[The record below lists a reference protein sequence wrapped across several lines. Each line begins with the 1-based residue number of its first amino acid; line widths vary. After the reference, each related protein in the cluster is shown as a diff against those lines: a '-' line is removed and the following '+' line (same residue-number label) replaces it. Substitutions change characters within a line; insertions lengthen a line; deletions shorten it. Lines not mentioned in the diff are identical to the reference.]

1 MKERIKKI
9 WNNIC
14 DFYKRIVIR
23 PQYLIPAVTSII
35 VAYSFSALNRSVSVD
50 DLGQYMYY
58 GSENLKIAGTRWGHV
73 LLNRIFQTVEF
84 TPFVDKFF
92 NMIFI
97 FISATLFCLIL
108 DNIKKSDNIWKY
120 AAVSCIWTCFPL
132 INESFEFRE
141 SMIIFADFV
150 IMFGCV
156 IYEQLNDEFDWKNIL
171 LAGVVLSPVMAGYES
186 VMFSYITVVLIILYL
201 NHLKNENGTYRWFME
216 GIRYALPMIIA
227 LILRYVIGFGLIFI
241 TGVEYQ
247 QNGSTGIKRFDQGVK
262 KSIIQILY
270 NGWYYVIRALSY
282 MPAAEFVAAFIVFV
296 IIVIRN
302 GIKDKVSMFLGLM
315 MFVSVFTLSILQG
328 NWLRYITAVPVNV
341 FVVFVSYLFAD
352 CFENI
357 TKFHLNIV
365 VIVLLLFI
373 GLRQSIYTHEL
384 LALNNQR
391 SDNEAYIARTIGYRL
406 YSEFD
411 KDKTVIFCGQYQM
424 GAFIED
430 QVTIKDGTV
439 ADTVE
444 NFVRSLTGH
453 EEKPGKIKYIYSN
466 INSHLN
472 WAEHAFEGKMMQRY
486 LSYYGFDINVPE
498 VIEGDEKEYLLCYEE
513 VAVSEGMK
521 PLDIKDMGDY
531 ILVYLGP
538 TVDNEME

>member
-1 MKERIKKI
+1 MKERIEKVCK
-9 WNNIC
+9 NIC
-14 DFYKRIVIR
+14 EFYKRIILK
-23 PQYLIPAVTSII
+23 PQYLIPTVLSIV

-58 GSENLKIAGTRWGHV
+58 GSDNLKIAGTRWGHV

-97 FISATLFCLIL
+97 FIGATLFCLIL
-108 DNIKKSDNIWKY
+108 DNIKKSDNVWKY

-150 IMFGCV
+150 IMFVCV
-156 IYEQLNDEFDWKNIL
+156 IYEQLNNEFDWKNIL
-171 LAGVVLSPVMAGYES
+171 LAGIVLSPVMAGYES
-186 VMFSYITVVLIILYL
+186 VMFSYITVVFIVLYL
-201 NHLKNENGTYRWFME
+201 THLKEENGSYNWFME
-216 GIRYALPMIIA
+216 GVRYALPMVIA
-227 LILRYVIGFGLIFI
+227 LVLRYVIGFGLIFL

-247 QNGSTGIKRFDQGVK
+247 QNGSTGIMWFSQGVK
-262 KSIIQILY
+262 KSIFQILY

-282 MPAAEFVAAFIVFV
+282 MPAAEFTVAFIIYV
-296 IIVIRN
+296 IIVIKN
-302 GIKDKVSMFLGLM
+302 CIKDRISGFLGILL
-315 MFVSVFTLSILQG
+315 FISVFSLSILQG
-328 NWLRYITAVPVNV
+328 NWLRYITAVPINV
-341 FVVFVSYLFAD
+341 FVCFTVFLLVD
-352 CFENI
+352 IFENI
-357 TKFHLNIV
+357 KRFHLNIV
-365 VIVLLLFI
+365 VIVFVLFVS
-373 GLRQSIYTHEL
+373 LRQSIYTHEL

-411 KDKTVIFCGQYQM
+411 IEKTVIFCGQYQM
-424 GAFIED
+424 GVFIDD
-430 QVTIKDGTV
+430 QVTIKEGSL
-439 ADTVE
+439 ADSVE
-444 NFVRSLTGH
+444 TFVRKLTGH

-486 LSYYGFDINVPE
+486 LSYYGFDINVPDE
-498 VIEGDEKEYLLCYEE
+498 IEGDEKEYLLRYEE
-513 VAVSEGMK
+513 IAVNEGMK

-538 TVDNEME
+538 TIDNELE

>member
-171 LAGVVLSPVMAGYES
+171 LAGFVLSPVMAGYES

-201 NHLKNENGTYRWFME
+201 NHLKNENGTYHWFME
-216 GIRYALPMIIA
+216 GIRYALPMVIA
-227 LILRYVIGFGLIFI
+227 LVLRYVIGFGLIFI

-247 QNGSTGIKRFDQGVK
+247 QNGSTGIMWFDQGVK

-315 MFVSVFTLSILQG
+315 VFVSVFTLSLLQG

-341 FVVFVSYLFAD
+341 FVVFVAFLFVD
-352 CFENI
+352 SFEKAA
-357 TKFHLNIV
+357 KFKLNV
-365 VIVLLLFI
+365 LAIVLLLFV

-498 VIEGDEKEYLLCYEE
+498 VIEGDEKEYLLRFEE